1 MLFVE
6 SKIKKILKQPDHD
19 VPLRK
24 LALELGCSLEST
36 YDQNAKHFES
46 IVVSRIREAARSQRE
61 SRVYWIA
68 ILAAIASVLS
78 ALAAWT
84 AVASDS
90 KKSQTQRLDLTVK
103 TPVD

>member
-24 LALELGCSLEST
+24 LAMELGCSLEST

-46 IVVSRIREAARSQRE
+46 IVVSRIREAARSRTKPHEAKENQEYTGLQSLR
-61 SRVYWIA
+61 
-68 ILAAIASVLS
+68 
-78 ALAAWT
+78 
-84 AVASDS
+84 
-90 KKSQTQRLDLTVK
+90 
-103 TPVD
+103 P